1 MPEEEK
7 WETYT
12 FTIDDTPMPIEG
24 SDLIKREVLIN
35 RNVFVPSKKIEGET
49 PILTVSIDLTKQH
62 EKISSWPWIKNVF
75 KNWSIDAWL
84 EKHRESIFSIT
95 LDIHKNDF
103 YLAIEILRFNFIL
116 RYFRSINEPD
126 SNEKSDPKD
135 DPKV

>member
-1 MPEEEK
+1 MTSETDEEK

-12 FTIDDTPMPIEG
+12 FTMDDAPMPIEG
-24 SDLIKREVLIN
+24 SDLIVREIL
-35 RNVFVPSKKIEGET
+35 PSALKIKEGSM
-49 PILTVSIDLTKQH
+49 ILTIHLDITKQP

-84 EKHRESIFSIT
+84 EKYRESIFSIT

-116 RYFRSINEPD
+116 RYF
-126 SNEKSDPKD
+126 KSDNLGED
-135 DPKV
+135 DV

>member
-1 MPEEEK
+1 MTFETDEEK

-12 FTIDDTPMPIEG
+12 FTMDDAPMPDTK
-24 SDLIKREVLIN
+24 SDLIIRH
-35 RNVFVPSKKIEGET
+35 VFAPTLKVKGDSM
-49 PILTVSIDLTKQH
+49 ILTLHLDITKQP

-116 RYFRSINEPD
+116 RYF
-126 SNEKSDPKD
+126 KSDNLGED
-135 DPKV
+135 DV

>member
-1 MPEEEK
+1 MTSDEEEKK

-12 FTIDDTPMPIEG
+12 FTMDDTPRPIEG
-24 SDLIKREVLIN
+24 SDLIVRH
-35 RNVFVPSKKIEGET
+35 VFAPNKELKGET
-49 PILTVSIDLTKQH
+49 LILTVSIDLTKQP

-116 RYFRSINEPD
+116 RYF
-126 SNEKSDPKD
+126 KSDNLGED
-135 DPKV
+135 DV

>member
-1 MPEEEK
+1 MTSETEEEN

-12 FTIDDTPMPIEG
+12 FTMDDTPRPIEG
-24 SDLIKREVLIN
+24 SDLIVREIL
-35 RNVFVPSKKIEGET
+35 PSTLKVKEGSM
-49 PILTVSIDLTKQH
+49 ILTIGLDITKQP

-95 LDIHKNDF
+95 LDIHKKDF

-126 SNEKSDPKD
+126 SYEKSDPKD

>member
-12 FTIDDTPMPIEG
+12 FTMDDTPGPIEG
-24 SDLIKREVLIN
+24 SDLIVREVL
-35 RNVFVPSKKIEGET
+35 PSTLKIKEGSM
-49 PILTVSIDLTKQH
+49 ILTISLDVTKQP

-126 SNEKSDPKD
+126 SYEKSDPKD
-135 DPKV
+135 DPQV

>member
-7 WETYT
+7 WETYN
-12 FTIDDTPMPIEG
+12 FTMDDTPRPIEG

-35 RNVFVPSKKIEGET
+35 RNVFASNKEPKGET

-116 RYFRSINEPD
+116 RYFK
-126 SNEKSDPKD
+126 SNTEE
-135 DPKV
+135 

>member
-12 FTIDDTPMPIEG
+12 FTMDDTPRPIEG
-24 SDLIKREVLIN
+24 SDLIVREVL
-35 RNVFVPSKKIEGET
+35 PSTLKIKEGSM
-49 PILTVSIDLTKQH
+49 ILTIGLDITKQP
-62 EKISSWPWIKNVF
+62 EKISSWHYIKNF
-75 KNWSIDAWL
+75 FNNWSIDAWL

-126 SNEKSDPKD
+126 SYEKSDPKD
-135 DPKV
+135 DPQV

>member
-7 WETYT
+7 WETYN
-12 FTIDDTPMPIEG
+12 FTMDDAPMPDTK
-24 SDLIKREVLIN
+24 SDLLVRH
-35 RNVFVPSKKIEGET
+35 VFAPNKELKGET
-49 PILTVSIDLTKQH
+49 LILTVSIDLTKQP

-116 RYFRSINEPD
+116 RYF
-126 SNEKSDPKD
+126 KSDDLGED
-135 DPKV
+135 DV